1 MMYNTPQRIF
11 TRKNL
16 LYGLENNMKH
26 RKRLLALL
34 LSGAMALSLAA
45 CGHSDSAESPSAEPS
60 EEVSTA
66 PEASATPAIEADLS
80 QTALQFAAG
89 LSPTDVMLTVNG
101 DSVNADLFCYL
112 LGQACGQTQQYMS
125 YFGMNLSDMPDM
137 AADLLEQGVSLS
149 IYHTIIRQKA
159 AELGCLLTDG
169 QAAEVKT
176 AMDGAD
182 LERSAPLWDLTDEGA
197 QFIFEMNPY
206 YENLMNAVTHEPS
219 AQELDEYVES
229 RGVFAVKHIL
239 LSTVDQTTQEPLSD
253 EEIAGK
259 KAKAED
265 LLAQLQAADDMPAK
279 FDDLMNANS
288 EDSGLQSNP
297 DGYVFNEDDSLVGGF
312 REAALALKE
321 GELSGIV
328 ETDYGYHIM
337 LRLPLTDE
345 TKAGYGDEFRMDAL
359 EAQMDQWIEAAEVT
373 RADALGTL
381 NAVEFYTRLAAYQQA
396 LYEQQNPPESA
407 PVESGGV
414 G

>member
-1 MMYNTPQRIF
+1 
-11 TRKNL
+11 
-16 LYGLENNMKH
+16 MKH
-26 RKRLLALL
+26 WKRLLALF
-34 LSGAMALSLAA
+34 LSGAMALSLCACNATPQATNSDPSAA
-45 CGHSDSAESPSAEPS
+45 PSAELSASPD
-60 EEVSTA
+60 V
-66 PEASATPAIEADLS
+66 SATPAIEADLS

-265 LLAQLQAADDMPAK
+265 LLAQWQSGEAT
-279 FDDLMNANS
+279 
-288 EDSGLQSNP
+288 EDS
-297 DGYVFNEDDSLVGGF
+297 F
-312 REAALALKE
+312 AALAMAESVDGSKYDGGLYTEVYQGQMVTEFNDWCFEPSRQPGDTGVVDTQYGAHVMYFSGVNMNRWQSRAASALRNEAYAAWEEDLTE
-321 GELSGIV
+321 GV
-328 ETDYGYHIM
+328 
-337 LRLPLTDE
+337 
-345 TKAGYGDEFRMDAL
+345 
-359 EAQMDQWIEAAEVT
+359 
-373 RADALGTL
+373 
-381 NAVEFYTRLAAYQQA
+381 AVQR
-396 LYEQQNPPESA
+396 N
-407 PVESGGV
+407 ESGLKLIG
-414 G
+414 

>member
-1 MMYNTPQRIF
+1 
-11 TRKNL
+11 
-16 LYGLENNMKH
+16 MKSW
-26 RKRLLALL
+26 KRLLALF

-45 CGHSDSAESPSAEPS
+45 CNSGDGTESPSVEPS
-60 EEVSTA
+60 EEISA
-66 PEASATPAIEADLS
+66 DPEASATPAIEADLS

-101 DSVNADLFCYL
+101 DSVNADLFCWF

-137 AADLLEQGVSLS
+137 AADLLEQGVNLS

-176 AMDGAD
+176 AMDEAD
-182 LERSAPLWDLTDEGA
+182 LENSAPLWDLTGKGA

-206 YENLMNAVTHEPS
+206 YENLLDAVTHEPS

-239 LSTVDQTTQEPLSD
+239 LMTTDQATQEPLSD
-253 EEIAGK
+253 EEIAEK
-259 KAKAED
+259 RAKAED
-265 LLAQLQAADDMPAK
+265 LLAQLQTAVDLPAK
-279 FDDLMNANS
+279 FDELMMAHS
-288 EDSGLQSNP
+288 EDNPQNNP
-297 DGYVFNEDDSLVGGF
+297 DGYLAKSGDMVAPFE
-312 REAALALKE
+312 EASLALEE
-321 GELSGIV
+321 GGLSGIV
-328 ETDYGYHIM
+328 ESEFGYHII

-345 TKAGYGDEFRMDAL
+345 DKAQYREEYRPGVL
-359 EAQMDQWIEAAEVT
+359 EDLVSQWQKEAEVV
-373 RADALGTL
+373 RSKALDGIDVAD
-381 NAVEFYTRLAAYQQA
+381 FYNRLSAYQAA
-396 LYEQQNPPESA
+396 LAEKLAPAESA